1 MRGKIA
7 WLSPA
12 VLVLATMF
20 VGCQSNNP
28 PEQPQPSTAQ
38 SPEGGGGGGKKKAAK
53 KEGEK
58 QKEAPASEQVT
69 IPAGTPLDVRLGQA
83 IDTGKAS
90 EGSSFSSTLASPLT
104 VNGVVVAATGAAV
117 TGTVTHVVSSG
128 RLSKPAELSLTL
140 NSLTM
145 ADGEKMDISTDTW
158 SDKGQ
163 SHKKRDA
170 ELIGGGAGVGALVG
184 ALAGG
189 KKGAAIGALAG
200 GGGGT
205 AAAAYTGKKEIVLA
219 AETKISFKLASAV
232 TVTMK
237 AGG

>member
-1 MRGKIA
+1 MNRKIA
-7 WLSPA
+7 WFGPV
-12 VLVLATMF
+12 VLVLVTAL

-28 PEQPQPSTAQ
+28 SDQTQPTTAQ
-38 SPEGGGGGGKKKAAK
+38 SPEAEKGGEKKRAAK
-53 KEGEK
+53 KQGEK
-58 QKEAPASEQVT
+58 PQAAAAAAQPIT
-69 IPAGTPLDVRLGQA
+69 IPAGTTLDVRLGDA
-83 IDTGKAS
+83 IDTGKVS
-90 EGSSFSSTLASPLT
+90 EGAAFSGTLASPIT
-104 VNGVVVAATGAAV
+104 ANGVVVVATGAAV
-117 TGTVTHVVSSG
+117 SGTVTHVVSAG

-140 NSLTM
+140 NSLT
-145 ADGEKMDISTDTW
+145 ASNGQKLDISTDTW

-163 SHKKRDA
+163 SHKKRNA

-219 AETKISFKLASAV
+219 AETKLSFKLASPV
-232 TVTMK
+232 TVTM
-237 AGG
+237 

>member
-1 MRGKIA
+1 MDRKIA
-7 WLSPA
+7 SLSPA
-12 VLVLATMF
+12 VFVLAVTL

-28 PEQPQPSTAQ
+28 PEQPQPEATQATTAGK
-38 SPEGGGGGGKKKAAK
+38 GGGEKKRAEKPK
-53 KEGEK
+53 EK
-58 QKEAPASEQVT
+58 QAAAAQQVT
-69 IPAGTPLDVRLGQA
+69 IPAGTALDVRLGEG
-83 IDTGKAS
+83 IDTGKVS
-90 EGSSFSSTLASPLT
+90 EGSSFSGTLASPIT
-104 VNGVVVAATGAAV
+104 VNGVQVAGAGAAV

-158 SDKGQ
+158 TDQGQ
-163 SHKKRDA
+163 SHKKRNA
-170 ELIGGGAGVGALVG
+170 ELIGGGAGVGALIG

-219 AETKISFKLASAV
+219 AETKLSFKLSSSV
-232 TVTMK
+232 TVTIK
-237 AGG
+237 TNG